1 MNGERAPCIPRDC
14 LQTANIECKHTTHRI
29 QREGKCSGAM
39 RFPLFFIFNSAT
51 ARFERAHHTLN
62 IQTNEKLNCRGFGYK
77 TRRSAENG
85 LTNFSSRLLRIL
97 EGKMNGVHFVHF
109 SGQFHFFFFG
119 AALITLSKCCGL
131 RCWDI
136 CDFFLVL
143 PMPDYRMLLLCDAS
157 KRLCFSEKK

>member
-1 MNGERAPCIPRDC
+1 MEKENGKTEAQCSNAVTRGMNGERAPCIPRDC

-109 SGQFHFFFFG
+109 SGQFHFFFSVP
-119 AALITLSKCCGL
+119 L
-131 RCWDI
+131 
-136 CDFFLVL
+136 
-143 PMPDYRMLLLCDAS
+143 
-157 KRLCFSEKK
+157 